1 MQADVEGPRLVFVKM
16 ALHLL
21 QILPEDPKCGRLLLR
36 VELVEKVP
44 VVKYLKCLHFVVV
57 EPLVVFYCAPE
68 FWWRRLCTA
77 LTHLHVPDPLRA
89 ARGVE
94 EGVVLPHVEDDGLLT
109 LPPCAFSSRTLLR
122 PPLEDL
128 DVSVQDVNGAA

>member
-1 MQADVEGPRLVFVKM
+1 MQADVEGPRLVFVKL

-21 QILPEDPKCGRLLLR
+21 QILPVDPKCGRLLLR
-36 VELVEKVP
+36 VELVEKIP
-44 VVKYLKCLHFVVV
+44 VEILHFVVV

-77 LTHLHVPDPLRA
+77 LTHLHVPDPIRA

-94 EGVVLPHVEDDGLLT
+94 EGVVLPHVEDDGLLA
-109 LPPCAFSSRTLLR
+109 LPLCAFSSRTLLR